1 MKSVKSAVKK
11 DDRIS
16 DVIKKHPESATIMMK
31 HGIHCVGCHAA
42 FFETIE
48 QGSQAHGMS
57 EKAISK
63 MVDEINNSKKPN
75 KQTKTL

>member
-1 MKSVKSAVKK
+1 MKEAVKK

-16 DVIKKHPESATIMMK
+16 EVIKKHPESAPIMMK

-57 EKAISK
+57 EKAITK
-63 MVDEINNSKKPN
+63 MVADINKNLKKN
-75 KQTKTL
+75 K

>member
-1 MKSVKSAVKK
+1 MNAKSALNK

-16 DVIKKHPESATIMMK
+16 DVIKKLPESVPIMMK

-42 FFETIE
+42 YFETIE

-57 EKAISK
+57 EKAIGK
-63 MVDEINNSKKPN
+63 MVDEINNAKK
-75 KQTKTL
+75 KK